1 MKALIVEDEFT
12 SREILKHLLAPL
24 FEADL
29 AVNGQEALE
38 AFALA
43 HGKGEPY
50 ALVLMDIMMPVQD
63 GLSALSAIRDME
75 AQRGLA
81 PTPVLMTTALN
92 DPKTVI
98 RAFHD
103 GVASGYLV
111 KPVAREKLFAELAKL
126 GLVEG

>member
-12 SREILKHLLAPL
+12 SREILKRLLLPL
-24 FEADL
+24 FEVDL

-63 GLSALSAIRDME
+63 GLSALAAIRDME
-75 AQRGLA
+75 AQRGLD
-81 PTPVLMTTALN
+81 PVPVIMTTALS

-98 RAFHD
+98 RSFHD

-111 KPVAREKLFAELAKL
+111 KPIEREKLFAELIKL